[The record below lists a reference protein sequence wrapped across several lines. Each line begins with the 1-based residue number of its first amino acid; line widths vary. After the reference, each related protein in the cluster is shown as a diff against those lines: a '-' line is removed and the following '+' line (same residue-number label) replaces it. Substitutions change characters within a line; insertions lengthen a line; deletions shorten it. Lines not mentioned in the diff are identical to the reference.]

1 MEDDGSD
8 VGSNVGKLLGN
19 LDSQCKWVGKQIEC
33 GNYFTVDGIEKSLQN
48 ILTKSGGPVGLVEG
62 ETDGWLVSVAVGF
75 FEGKAVDGVVGFGVD
90 IVKGDTVGLGDRG
103 FVMAGEKVG
112 ADGIVVSVSVGID
125 GLIVGL
131 GVGVVDDCFSLGRT
145 PKVQK

>member
-1 MEDDGSD
+1 MVQLWALMLANCLETWTASVNGLVSRLS
-8 VGSNVGKLLGN
+8 VEIT
-19 LDSQCKWVGKQIEC
+19 SQL
-33 GNYFTVDGIEKSLQN
+33 IEKSLQN
-48 ILTKSGGPVGLVEG
+48 ILTTSGGPVGLVEG
-62 ETDGWLVSVAVGF
+62 ETDGWLVSVVGL
-75 FEGKAVDGVVGFGVD
+75 FEGKAVDEVVGFGVD

-125 GLIVGL
+125 GGPIVGL
-131 GVGVVDDCFSLGRT
+131 GVGVVDDCFSLGTT